1 MFTRPS
7 EVFQHPASQSKSVR
21 RPRHVDVS
29 EENHHL
35 GLTFET
41 FKRFRGIGGF
51 QDPVTAL
58 SEYIASDHADDI
70 FVVDD
75 QDCNGLSAF
84 HRYPTRGA
92 QARSHLMHC
101 PA

>member
-1 MFTRPS
+1 M
-7 EVFQHPASQSKSVR
+7 
-21 RPRHVDVS
+21 
-29 EENHHL
+29 
-35 GLTFET
+35 
-41 FKRFRGIGGF
+41 IGGF

-101 PA
+101 PAWEICPITRTFGPASR